1 MLDALPA
8 SASIIARMRTIAVL
22 AVAAAAWSVAAG
34 APDGSS
40 RAPLVVE
47 RRVPDGGIQPQ
58 AAVDGHGTVHLIYFR
73 GDPSH
78 GDVFYVRSTDGGTTF
93 SPAIQ
98 VNHQPGSAIATG
110 SVRGAQIAVGR
121 NGRVHVAW
129 NGSGAAL
136 PKAPSGVGPL
146 LYARLNDSGAA
157 FEPERNIIRQAYG
170 IDGGSTVTADG
181 AGHVLSRIC
190 RHAGYLNCFMRDPE
204 PDSEPVKERAERRG
218 RPGGKSEEAS
228 A

>member
-8 SASIIARMRTIAVL
+8 SASIMARMRSLAARGESPALHRGRRCARLARRDEREYREYLNEEQRSQPGCSAGRMQLEFHHGLLAVL
-22 AVAAAAWSVAAG
+22 AVAAWSVAAG

-58 AAVDGHGTVHLIYFR
+58 AAVDDHGTVHLIYFR

-121 NGRVHVAW
+121 N
-129 NGSGAAL
+129 
-136 PKAPSGVGPL
+136 
-146 LYARLNDSGAA
+146 
-157 FEPERNIIRQAYG
+157 
-170 IDGGSTVTADG
+170 
-181 AGHVLSRIC
+181 
-190 RHAGYLNCFMRDPE
+190 
-204 PDSEPVKERAERRG
+204 
-218 RPGGKSEEAS
+218 
-228 A
+228 